1 MMGTLP
7 SCQAFSKKVQV
18 LEQLLPAVNAL
29 LRGLKAINTA
39 SAFEP
44 TLETSS

>member
-29 LRGLKAINTA
+29 LRGLNA
-39 SAFEP
+39 SNATSALEP
-44 TLETSS
+44 TPKKF